1 MNPLATLIAALVLL
15 AVGAAG
21 GYGAAYEVSLGPLN
35 EAKTALATAQRDQ
48 EKGRADG
55 NQAAIDNLTAG
66 IRAALDANGRT
77 AAAAAARAARLTKF
91 MQDLANDPDTKNCT
105 SSPAFKSLFDSVRRE
120 PGSGSPDQNRLPAA
134 PGHDVQGQ
142 SNTAGR

>member
-55 NQAAIDNLTAG
+55 NQKTIDG
-66 IRAALDANGRT
+66 IQATL
-77 AAAAAARAARLTKF
+77 AAAAAADARERAAAAAREARYSAFLR
-91 MQDLANDPDTKNCT
+91 DLANAPDTKTCT
-105 SSPAFKSLFDSVRRE
+105 TTPAFRALIDSVRNE
-120 PGSGSPDQNRLPAA
+120 TAGHGSPN
-134 PGHDVQGQ
+134 
-142 SNTAGR
+142 